1 MLARRYLSDKFHYDQ
16 YEDELYKKA
25 NKKVSLDLKQIK
37 VPRHFGGH
45 LSCFD
50 GGERVAVCTVLLEHH
65 DGTYLQTEN

>member
-1 MLARRYLSDKFHYDQ
+1 A
-16 YEDELYKKA
+16 A
-25 NKKVSLDLKQIK
+25 
-37 VPRHFGGH
+37 RHFGGH